1 MQLGGLICH
10 LLLVPIFVLA
20 CVPPIT
26 ATVLLALT
34 ERYDVELAQAALCIL
49 CCYKSSPGDAL
60 GVASTAAAAAITA
73 ALAIGGADSHAVV
86 GSAIWMIMTGINWGH
101 SFAYSPAW
109 TRFIFRMNMA
119 SYYTRAELRS
129 QGGTKALDSMPTS
142 RAIYLFHPHGIVTC
156 GFSSNGVWS
165 REFNERTTPKPL
177 PPNWEAREWPGTI
190 FLIAQS
196 LRVPSHLFK
205 LLCDVSG
212 RLESASRDNMKRL
225 LAAGR
230 NVAIIPGGFEEAT
243 LFEHGVHRVAMSKR
257 KGLIKYAL
265 QYGYSLV
272 PIYSFGENKSFYTLA
287 PQYSMRFRLWLNSF
301 QFPAVVFW
309 GEPLLPILPR
319 RDAHCLTYVGPPLQ
333 LPKIEEPSPAQVDEW
348 HAAYMAALQKLF
360 DASKAEAEEPK
371 AVLEVW

>member
-1 MQLGGLICH
+1 MQLGGLVCH
-10 LLLVPIFVLA
+10 LILVPIFVLA
-20 CVPPIT
+20 FVPTLT
-26 ATVLLALT
+26 ASILLIRAGYYAAELAL
-34 ERYDVELAQAALCIL
+34 AAIAIYCGH
-49 CCYKSSPGDAL
+49 KSNPGDAL
-60 GVASTAAAAAITA
+60 GVAGTAVAAAITA
-73 ALAIGGADSHAVV
+73 ALVSGGADSSAVA
-86 GSAIWMIMTGINWGH
+86 GSTIWFVMTWINWGH

-109 TRFIFRMNMA
+109 TRFIFRMDMA
-119 SYYTRAELRS
+119 SYYARAELRS

-177 PPNWEAREWPGTI
+177 PPNWEASEWPGTI
-190 FLIAQS
+190 FLIAAS

-272 PIYSFGENKSFYTLA
+272 PIYSFGENTSFYTLA
-287 PQYSMRFRLWLNSF
+287 PQYTLRLRLWLNSF

-319 RDAHCLTYVGPPLQ
+319 RDAHCLSYVGPPLQ
-333 LPKIEEPSPAQVDEW
+333 LPRIEQPSPAQVDEW
-348 HAAYMAALQKLF
+348 HAAYLAALQKLF
-360 DASKAEAEEPK
+360 EASKAEAGEPK
-371 AVLEVW
+371 AVLDVW